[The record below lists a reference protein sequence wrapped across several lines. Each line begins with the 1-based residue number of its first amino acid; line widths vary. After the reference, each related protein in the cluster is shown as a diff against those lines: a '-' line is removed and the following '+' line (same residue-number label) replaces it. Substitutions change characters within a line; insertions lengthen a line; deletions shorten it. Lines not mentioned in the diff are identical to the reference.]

1 MSEVR
6 VDYDGDGLSEDDLL
20 DTPLAQVRSW
30 LDAAVERA
38 ATVGDVPEPS
48 AISVATVDAHGLP
61 NVRTVLL
68 RVLDARGVG
77 FYTGLTSAK
86 GRELSGQ
93 PVAAVS
99 LTWPSM
105 FRAVRFRGRVREL
118 GREEV
123 AAYFRSRPWGSRISA
138 WTSRQSEP
146 VASRGELEAEY
157 ARLADRWPDTGSE
170 DDVPVPDFWG
180 GYLVTPDEV
189 ELWAGR
195 RNRLHDRLV
204 YTRVADGG
212 LDDPLSWEVS
222 RRQP

>member
-1 MSEVR
+1 MGEAR
-6 VDYDGDGLSEDDLL
+6 VDYDGEGISEDGLLPP
-20 DTPLAQVRSW
+20 PLAQARAW

-38 ATVGDVPEPS
+38 ASSGDVPEPT
-48 AISVATVDAHGLP
+48 AVSVATVDAGGLP

-68 RVLDARGVG
+68 RVLDERGVG
-77 FYTGLTSAK
+77 FYTGLTSTK
-86 GRELSGQ
+86 GRELAAH
-93 PVAAVS
+93 PAAAVS

-105 FRAVRFRGRVREL
+105 YRAVRFRGPVSEL

-146 VASRGELEAEY
+146 VGSRAELEAEY
-157 ARLADRWPDTGSE
+157 ERLAARWPDTGSA
-170 DDVPVPDFWG
+170 DDVPVPDAWG

-189 ELWAGR
+189 EFWGGR

-204 YTRVADGG
+204 FTRVGPGG
-212 LDDPLSWEVS
+212 MDEASAWAVS

>member
-6 VDYDGDGLSEDDLL
+6 VDYDGEGLSEDQLL
-20 DTPLAQVRSW
+20 ESPLAQARVW
-30 LDAAVERA
+30 FDAAVARA
-38 ATVGDVPEPS
+38 AEAGDVPEPS
-48 AISVATVDAHGLP
+48 AVSVATVDGDGLP

-68 RVLDARGVG
+68 RVLDERGVG
-77 FYTGLTSAK
+77 FYTGRTSAK
-86 GRELSGQ
+86 GHELGVH

-105 FRAVRFRGRVREL
+105 FRAVRFRGRVEEL

-123 AAYFRSRPWGSRISA
+123 GAYFRSRPWGSRISA

-146 VASRGELEAEY
+146 VGSRADLEDAY
-157 ARLADRWPDTGSE
+157 VRLAERWPDTGSE

-180 GYLVTPDEV
+180 GYLVVPDEV
-189 ELWAGR
+189 EFWAGR

-204 YTRVADGG
+204 FTRVGEGG
-212 LDDPLSWEVS
+212 LGTPSAWQVG

>member
-20 DTPLAQVRSW
+20 PTPLAQVRAW
-30 LDAAVERA
+30 VDEAVARA
-38 ATVGDVPEPS
+38 ASSGDVPEPT
-48 AISVATVDAHGLP
+48 AVSVATVDATGAP

-86 GRELSGQ
+86 GRELAGH

-105 FRAVRFRGRVREL
+105 FRAVRVRGRVAEL
-118 GREEV
+118 PREEV
-123 AAYFRSRPWGSRISA
+123 EAYFRSRPWGSRISA

-146 VASRGELEAEY
+146 VASRAELEEEY
-157 ARLADRWPDTGSE
+157 ERLAAQWPDTGAA

-204 YTRVADGG
+204 FTRVGDGG
-212 LDDPLSWEVS
+212 LDDAASWALS

>member
-20 DTPLAQVRSW
+20 PTPLAQAQAW
-30 LDAAVERA
+30 LAAAVERA
-38 ATVGDVPEPS
+38 ASVGDVPEPS
-48 AISVATVDAHGLP
+48 AVSVATVDAAGVP

-68 RVLDARGVG
+68 RVLDDRGVG

-86 GRELSGQ
+86 GRELATR
-93 PVAAVS
+93 PAAAVS

-105 FRAVRFRGRVREL
+105 FRAVRFRGRVEEL
-118 GREEV
+118 GRDEV

-146 VASRGELEAEY
+146 VGSRAELEAEY
-157 ARLADRWPDTGSE
+157 ERLAERWPDTGSAQ
-170 DDVPVPDFWG
+170 DVPVPDAWG
-180 GYLVTPDEV
+180 GYLVVPDEV
-189 ELWAGR
+189 EFWAGR

-204 YTRVADGG
+204 FTRTAPGG
-212 LDDPLSWEVS
+212 LGDPSVWQVS